1 MKASLSMALEL
12 PPNKSALNE
21 RQQHQFEIGAPECAA
36 HRCSSALALMS
47 PPPRIIAPV
56 LLTLLLIGCQ
66 TTAPVTPRE
75 AFFRKHPDLRARYT
89 EFYETSP
96 EAVAAAYD
104 EKLTFGIVLISGI
117 KKDYAKYPDLAQNL
131 DIPEKRIE
139 LNRDEGLPIVKEI
152 KKVFNPKTDAL
163 FWYDYGS
170 GDNQGQGYL
179 IVRNGDFYRTFW
191 VAGSIKKPN
200 EIP

>member
-1 MKASLSMALEL
+1 M
-12 PPNKSALNE
+12 SAT
-21 RQQHQFEIGAPECAA
+21 
-36 HRCSSALALMS
+36 S
-47 PPPRIIAPV
+47 RIIAPV

-75 AFFRKHPDLRARYT
+75 AFFQKHPNLRSRYD

-96 EAVAAAYD
+96 EAIAEADAR
-104 EKLTFGIVLISGI
+104 KLTFGIIQIHEIQKS
-117 KKDYAKYPDLAQNL
+117 YAKYTDLVQNL
-131 DIPEKRIE
+131 DVLVKH
-139 LNRDEGLPIVKEI
+139 LVTSRDEGLPIVTEI

-163 FWYDYGS
+163 FWYDYGH
-170 GDNQGQGYL
+170 GQHQGQGYM

-191 VAGSIKKPN
+191 AAGSTKRED